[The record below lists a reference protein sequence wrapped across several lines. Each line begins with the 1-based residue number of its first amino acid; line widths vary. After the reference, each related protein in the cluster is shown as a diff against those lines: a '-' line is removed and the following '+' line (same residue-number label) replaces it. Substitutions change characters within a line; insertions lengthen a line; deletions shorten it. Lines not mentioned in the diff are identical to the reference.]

1 MRHLFWAACGAAFL
15 TASAVPATE
24 IGAVAAVN
32 RDVQGAR
39 PSEDPRRLLLS
50 EKLIQ
55 NERITTS
62 AESGGQVMFLDQ
74 TTLTLTPNSDIILD
88 KYVFDPAA
96 DKGELAVTMLK
107 GAMRMVGGRITKS
120 SAATIR
126 TPSATIGIR
135 GGIGNIT
142 VKDDGSTEYM
152 HIAGFSA
159 TITSNSDEK
168 ITITREGGMAA
179 VSPPAGGVD
188 NFVSQAT
195 GSQGGGAETPTTSV
209 GRQTD
214 GETSSG
220 GGSQTGG
227 TTSDGSGGTQTT
239 STDGETAG
247 GDGSG
252 AGSTAGASTEG
263 GSGSGGATSGS
274 EPSETASSEAAGT
287 DNDNSSTGG
296 SSGGVASDGG
306 STVASSSDGGASGGG
321 SSTGGS
327 SNGGSSNGGGGG
339 KITYLGVATPEQVR
353 ATMSKRA
360 GQGGGG
366 SSVGGSEDRIQTGVQ
381 TVEQQISAR
390 PNAVTNAPISTTGER
405 QEDDFAQIP
414 VNLDDRPIEE
424 FTDNEVAMTT
434 EAEAAA
440 QQVAQELNAV
450 SFNGVWSATA
460 GLTTGGFAPTEDN
473 LAFRMRYSLLDQE
486 GFVTVELPGGQ
497 DGAALTT
504 FDGAAVTGDRF
515 LIVGDDA
522 RNIVA
527 DTERLTLLGGD
538 ADGTAL
544 IIGTGDIANGS
555 IFLDYE
561 DVGLSQLQFVDGQ
574 VVGLTGQRLPTADI
588 RNDVTTLRQTLSEPG
603 N

>member
-1 MRHLFWAACGAAFL
+1 MKYRVWVAFGAALL
-15 TASAVPATE
+15 TAGTVAASD
-24 IGAVAAVN
+24 IGAIAAVN
-32 RDVQGAR
+32 RDVQGTR
-39 PSEDPRRLLLS
+39 PSEDPRRLLLN
-50 EKLIQ
+50 ERLIQ

-62 AESGGQVMFLDQ
+62 AESGGQVLFLDQ

-142 VKDDGSTEYM
+142 VNDDGSTEYM

-159 TITSNSDEK
+159 TITNDANES
-168 ITITREGGMAA
+168 ITITREGGMAE

-188 NFVSQAT
+188 TFVSEVT
-195 GSQGGGAETPTTSV
+195 GGQGGGVDTPTTSV
-209 GRQTD
+209 ARATEN
-214 GETSSG
+214 ETSSG
-220 GGSQTGG
+220 NGSQGDSS
-227 TTSDGSGGTQTT
+227 SDGSGGT
-239 STDGETAG
+239 ETAAASDSSDNDG
-247 GDGSG
+247 GGAPENTSSESG
-252 AGSTAGASTEG
+252 EAPSGSTAGGAADSG
-263 GSGSGGATSGS
+263 GSDAG
-274 EPSETASSEAAGT
+274 SSE
-287 DNDNSSTGG
+287 
-296 SSGGVASDGG
+296 
-306 STVASSSDGGASGGG
+306 
-321 SSTGGS
+321 
-327 SNGGSSNGGGGG
+327 GGGG
-339 KITYLGVATPEQVR
+339 KITYVGVATPEQVR

-360 GQGGGG
+360 GDGDGG
-366 SSVGGSEDRIQTGVQ
+366 SSVGGASDRIQAGVEN
-381 TVEQQISAR
+381 VEQQISAR
-390 PNAVTNAPISTTGER
+390 PNAITNAPISTTGER
-405 QEDDFAQIP
+405 QEDDFAPAP

-424 FTDNEVAMTT
+424 FTDNEVAMAT

-440 QQVAQELNAV
+440 QQIAQELNAV

-460 GLTTGGFAPTEDN
+460 GLTSGGFAPTEDN
-473 LAFRMRYSLLDQE
+473 LAFRMQYSLLDQE

-497 DGAALTT
+497 DGASLTT
-504 FDGAAVTGDRF
+504 FDGATVVGDRF
-515 LIVGDDA
+515 LVVGDDA
-522 RNIVA
+522 RNLVA
-527 DTERLTLLGGD
+527 DAERLTLLGGD

-544 IIGTGDIANGS
+544 IISPDDIANGS
-555 IFLDYE
+555 IFVDYE
-561 DVGLSQLQFVDGQ
+561 NAGLSQLQFVDGQ

>member
-1 MRHLFWAACGAAFL
+1 MKYWFWAACGAAL
-15 TASAVPATE
+15 LATGAVSASE

-39 PSEDPRRLLLS
+39 PSENPRRLLLN

-62 AESGGQVMFLDQ
+62 AESGGQVLFLDQ

-142 VKDDGSTEYM
+142 VNDDGSTEYM

-159 TITSNSDEK
+159 EITNGSGES
-168 ITITREGGMAA
+168 ITITREGGMAE

-188 NFVSQAT
+188 NFVNQIT
-195 GSQGGGAETPTTSV
+195 GGQGGQADTSTTSV
-209 GRQTD
+209 SKQTD
-214 GETSSG
+214 
-220 GGSQTGG
+220 
-227 TTSDGSGGTQTT
+227 
-239 STDGETAG
+239 
-247 GDGSG
+247 
-252 AGSTAGASTEG
+252 
-263 GSGSGGATSGS
+263 
-274 EPSETASSEAAGT
+274 
-287 DNDNSSTGG
+287 TGG
-296 SSGGVASDGG
+296 SSAGAPQGNEASSDAADGAQSGTADGGSTGSSDNASDGG
-306 STVASSSDGGASGGG
+306 SPAGSGESEQAGGETAQGAAGADPSDGG
-321 SSTGGS
+321 SSQ
-327 SNGGSSNGGGGG
+327 GGG

-353 ATMSKRA
+353 ATMGKRA

-366 SSVGGSEDRIQTGVQ
+366 SSSGGSAGRIQAGAEQ
-381 TVEQQISAR
+381 VEQQISGR
-390 PNAVTNAPISTTGER
+390 PNAVANAPISTTGER
-405 QEDDFAQIP
+405 QEDDFAPVP

-424 FTDNEVAMTT
+424 FTDNEVATAT

-440 QQVAQELNAV
+440 QQIAQELNAV
-450 SFNGVWSATA
+450 SFSGDWSATA
-460 GLTTGGFAPTEDN
+460 GLTSGGFAPTEDN

-497 DGAALTT
+497 DGASLTT
-504 FDGAAVTGDRF
+504 FDGATVIGDRF
-515 LIVGDDA
+515 LVVGDDA
-522 RNIVA
+522 QNLVA
-527 DTERLTLLGGD
+527 DSERLTLLGGD

-544 IIGTGDIANGS
+544 IISASDIANGS
-555 IFLDYE
+555 VFIDYE
-561 DVGLSQLQFVDGQ
+561 DLGLSQLQFVDGQ
-574 VVGLTGQRLPTADI
+574 VVGLTGQRLPTTDI
-588 RNDVTTLRQTLSEPG
+588 RNDVTTLRQTLGQPG
-603 N
+603 K

>member
-1 MRHLFWAACGAAFL
+1 MTYRVWAAFGAVLL
-15 TASAVPATE
+15 TAGAVSATE

-39 PSEDPRRLLLS
+39 PTEDPRRLLLN

-62 AESGGQVMFLDQ
+62 AESGGQVLFLDQ

-142 VKDDGSTEYM
+142 VNNDGSTEYM

-159 TITSNSDEK
+159 TITNDSGEK

-179 VSPPAGGVD
+179 VSPPAGGSD
-188 NFVSQAT
+188 NFVNQAT
-195 GSQGGGAETPTTSV
+195 GGQGGGADTQTTSV
-209 GRQTD
+209 GKQTGGD
-214 GETSSG
+214 TSSG
-220 GGSQTGG
+220 GAPQNDGSS
-227 TTSDGSGGTQTT
+227 SDGSGGSQTA
-239 STDGETAG
+239 STGGGSEG
-247 GDGSG
+247 GDGSNTG
-252 AGSTAGASTEG
+252 STENASSDSGSNASGSATGSTGSGATSSDTADNQGSGSATGASQSDGGGSVAGSSEGGTSEG
-263 GSGSGGATSGS
+263 GSS
-274 EPSETASSEAAGT
+274 E
-287 DNDNSSTGG
+287 
-296 SSGGVASDGG
+296 
-306 STVASSSDGGASGGG
+306 
-321 SSTGGS
+321 
-327 SNGGSSNGGGGG
+327 GGGG

-353 ATMSKRA
+353 SAMSKRA

-366 SSVGGSEDRIQTGVQ
+366 SSVGGSADRIQAGAKD
-381 TVEQQISAR
+381 VEQQISAR

-405 QEDDFAQIP
+405 QEDDFASQP

-424 FTDNEVAMTT
+424 FTDNEVAMAT

-440 QQVAQELNAV
+440 QQIAQELNAV

-460 GLTTGGFAPTEDN
+460 GLTSGGFAPTEDN

-497 DGAALTT
+497 DGASLTT
-504 FDGAAVTGDRF
+504 FDGATIIGDRF
-515 LIVGDDA
+515 LVVGDDA
-522 RNIVA
+522 LNLVA
-527 DTERLTLLGGD
+527 DAERLTLLGGD

-544 IIGTGDIANGS
+544 IISPDDIASGS
-555 IFLDYE
+555 IFVDYE

-574 VVGLTGQRLPTADI
+574 VVGLTGQRLPTTDV
-588 RNDVTTLRQTLSEPG
+588 RNEVTTLRQTFSEPG